1 MAGKF
6 SYKAE
11 GGLGCILTVGG
22 SIKAGVVMKRSY
34 NGHGQYTA
42 GKRKASM
49 STRHV
54 ENYKIGWLVG

>member
-6 SYKAE
+6 NYKVEE
-11 GGLGCILTVGG
+11 GLECVLTVGG

-42 GKRKASM
+42 GKRKGEHEYPAC
-49 STRHV
+49 
-54 ENYKIGWLVG
+54 